1 MHTSTRV
8 LLPLCLATMTL
19 LLGACGTS
27 ARTAPDPDAVADQP
41 WVYTA
46 PDTAFSAQ
54 SLTPG
59 ANSLSR
65 ERMLQAS
72 NGWGPIEIDRSN
84 GEQRAGDGRTLTI
97 AGQTFSRGFGVHAN
111 SSATFSLAGPGAT
124 CSRFRV
130 GMGIDDEVKGRGSV
144 TFQIYL
150 DGTLA
155 YSSGVMRG
163 QGAGRLRWADL
174 NITGKQQLKLV
185 VTDGGD
191 GRSSDHADWVMPQV
205 FCQAAG
211 PRPRVTFGQSSVEIF
226 HKHHATVNA
235 TFTGISGAV
244 TLRLVPPQDFPTGG
258 YAPGG
263 SRPVV
268 LETTTVTLGGAART
282 VPLNLAAPGLPGYF
296 NETDGTEGRLSY
308 PYTLVAS
315 QDGRDVASATI
326 TINEKMLRLEPSV
339 EYPDG
344 PLRSGVPG
352 TFVVTMKVTPALE
365 TVEELGLGLDS
376 SGACQEPVQV
386 TPVGSTY
393 LENGLLKRR
402 YQMTCSAEYTTS
414 LNTHVGL
421 GDISGYRE
429 WWYWTTF
436 GSDITVT
443 ATP

>member
-1 MHTSTRV
+1 MHISTRP
-8 LLPLCLATMTL
+8 LLPLCLTGLTL

-27 ARTAPDPDAVADQP
+27 APTALTPDDVADQP

-46 PDTAFSAQ
+46 PDTSVAAQ
-54 SLTPG
+54 SLTSG
-59 ANSLSR
+59 TNSLSR
-65 ERMLQAS
+65 ETMLEAS

-84 GEQRAGDGRTLTI
+84 GEQTSGDGRTLTI

-111 SSATFSLAGPGAT
+111 SSASFSLAGSGAT
-124 CSRFRV
+124 CTRFRV
-130 GMGIDDEVKGRGSV
+130 GMGIDDEVRGRGSV

-163 QGAGRLRWADL
+163 QGTGRLKWADL
-174 NITGKQQLKLV
+174 NITGKQKLRLV
-185 VTDGGD
+185 VTDAGD
-191 GRSSDHADWVMPQV
+191 GRSSDHADWVTPQV
-205 FCQAAG
+205 FCQASG
-211 PRPRVTFGQSSVEIF
+211 PKPGVSFSQSSVEIF
-226 HKHHATVNA
+226 HKHHATLNA
-235 TFTGISGAV
+235 TFKGISGAV
-244 TLRLVPPQDFPTGG
+244 KLRLVPPQNFPTGG

-263 SRPVV
+263 SRPIV
-268 LETTTVTLGGAART
+268 LETTTATLSGSERT

-308 PYTLVAS
+308 PYTLIAS
-315 QDGRDVASATI
+315 QNGRDVASATI
-326 TINEKMLRLEPSV
+326 TIDEQLLRLEPSV

-376 SGACQEPVQV
+376 SGACQESVQV

-436 GSDITVT
+436 GSDITVES
-443 ATP
+443 AP